1 MTTKKTSESRAAT
14 KAKKQESAE
23 AVAKKQRAVTGT
35 VISDKMNK
43 TIVVQVV
50 RKVMHPLYG
59 KHVLRYS
66 KMYAHDEEN
75 SCKIGDTVLIEQSR
89 PLSKTK
95 RWKLVEVVKQ
105 AEVADT
111 QA

>member
-1 MTTKKTSESRAAT
+1 MTTKTKSKTP
-14 KAKKQESAE
+14 
-23 AVAKKQRAVTGT
+23 AVEVASGEEKPTQRSVKGK

-43 TIVVQVV
+43 TIVVQVE
-50 RKVMHPLYG
+50 RKVKHPLYG
-59 KHVLRYS
+59 KYVLRYS

-75 SCKIGDTVLIEQSR
+75 SCKMGDVVLIEQSR

-95 RWKLVEVVKQ
+95 RWKLVQIVKQ
-105 AEVADT
+105 AEMAES